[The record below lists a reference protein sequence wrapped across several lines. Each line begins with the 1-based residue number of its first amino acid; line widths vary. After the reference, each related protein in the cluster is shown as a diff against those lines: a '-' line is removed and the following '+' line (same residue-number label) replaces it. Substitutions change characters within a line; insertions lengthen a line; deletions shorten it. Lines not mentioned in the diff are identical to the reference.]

1 MKEAIYYV
9 VFGVFVSVMTLVIH
23 DAREN
28 APVAV
33 VQQEKTK
40 TLDSVDLDPELQEW
54 IFDTCE
60 GRKISPFIVFAMIER
75 ESDCDPECQTLTSRE
90 DSVGLMQI
98 QARWHQDR
106 MDRLGVVDLADPKG
120 NILVGVDYLTELFH
134 KNPDT
139 RWVLDAYNG
148 GIGHAN
154 KMKELDFV
162 TDYSKA
168 VMERAK
174 EMEDEWER

>member
-1 MKEAIYYV
+1 MKETVFYL
-9 VFGVFVSVMTLVIH
+9 VFGMFVSVMTLVIH
-23 DAREN
+23 DARES

-33 VQQEKTK
+33 VQEQKKQLE
-40 TLDSVDLDPELQEW
+40 SVRLDPDLQEW
-54 IFDTCE
+54 IFDICE
-60 GRKISPFIVFAMIER
+60 GRKLSPFIVFAMIEK
-75 ESDCDPECQTLTSRE
+75 ESDYDQECRTVTSRE

-106 MDRLGVVDLADPKG
+106 MDRLGVTDLNDPKG
-120 NILVGVDYLTELFH
+120 NVLVGIDYLSELFH
-134 KNPDT
+134 KNPET

-154 KMKELDFV
+154 RMRELDFV